1 MKGKISGLFLASFLF
16 NTKPNLITEAE
27 ISPFFSFLLKGA
39 QSRYFE
45 LFWPR
50 TKLPLS

>member
-1 MKGKISGLFLASFLF
+1 MERNRAATTVMSYGLDTALHGAARYQ
-16 NTKPNLITEAE
+16 IYIE
-27 ISPFFSFLLKGA
+27 GA

-50 TKLPLS
+50 TKVFLN